1 MLGWL
6 RKRLAGAAT
15 AEEAAPDGLTAEE
28 LREIRRLHIV
38 LGRKVD
44 SLFAGEW
51 RSAVRGQGMEFEEVR
66 GYTPG
71 DDVRRIDWNVT
82 ARSGE
87 PFVKV
92 YREERQA
99 TVLLLVDV
107 SASTRTGTGGRDGR
121 TDRRLQAAR
130 VAGGVAFAS
139 IRNQDRIGLVTFTDR
154 IESYLSPRR
163 SRGHAWAV
171 IQKVY
176 EHNHKGR
183 GTDLAA
189 AIHFVQSV
197 QRRRAVVVLISDFLD
212 DGPWMEALGALC
224 GRHKVHAVVL
234 HDALD
239 RGVPGVGL
247 LDLADP
253 ETGEHRVVDGSR
265 WAARRSVDERLL
277 ELRRKGAR
285 AMALST
291 DDDAFTVLHRHFQ
304 AEGGRR

>member
-6 RKRLAGAAT
+6 RKRIAGAAT
-15 AEEAAPDGLTAEE
+15 VDVAEPEGLTADE

-66 GYTPG
+66 AYSPG

-92 YREERQA
+92 YKEERQA

-154 IESYLSPRR
+154 VESYLSPRR

-176 EHNHKGR
+176 AHDHKGH

-212 DGPWMEALGALC
+212 DGPWMDALGALC
-224 GRHKVHAVVL
+224 GRHKVHAVLL

-247 LDLADP
+247 LDLVDP
-253 ETGEHRVVDGSR
+253 ETGEHRVVDGDR
-265 WAARRSVDERLL
+265 WAARQAVDDRLL
-277 ELRRKGAR
+277 ALRRKGAR